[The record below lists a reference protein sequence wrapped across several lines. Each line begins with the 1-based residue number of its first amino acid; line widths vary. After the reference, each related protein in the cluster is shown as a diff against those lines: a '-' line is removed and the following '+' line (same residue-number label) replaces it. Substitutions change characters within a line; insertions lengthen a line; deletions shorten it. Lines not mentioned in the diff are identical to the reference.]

1 MNRISALLIFFII
14 LSCQGLTQSLERVEP
29 PFWWAGMNNTELQL
43 LLYGKDISELT
54 PVSSSMNIKVMADQ
68 EGLLKDGLSVKANS
82 AMLLELRK

>member
-1 MNRISALLIFFII
+1 M
-14 LSCQGLTQSLERVEP
+14 
-29 PFWWAGMNNTELQL
+29 ELQL

>member
-14 LSCQGLTQSLERVEP
+14 LSCQGLTQSLECVEP
-29 PFWWAGMNNTELQL
+29 PFWWVGMNNTELQL

>member
-1 MNRISALLIFFII
+1 MNLISALLIFFII
-14 LSCQGLTQSLERVEP
+14 LSYQGLTQSLERVEP
-29 PFWWAGMNNTELQL
+29 PFWWVGMNNTELQL